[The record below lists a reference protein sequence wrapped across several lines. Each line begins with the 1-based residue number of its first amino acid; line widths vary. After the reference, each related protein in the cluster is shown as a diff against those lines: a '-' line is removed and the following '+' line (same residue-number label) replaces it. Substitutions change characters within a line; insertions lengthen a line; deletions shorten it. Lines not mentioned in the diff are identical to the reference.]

1 MPKRRAG
8 YAFARKRKMYITR
21 SNTKRA
27 RSFRAARKKFQ
38 KKYKAARTRRLMRR
52 IGAEVKHGP
61 MYTNANINDSENPTD
76 SRMFMVYNTSTGG
89 AYPTT
94 WSLKDHL
101 GTITQ
106 GDNQMNREGNKITIK
121 SWKLNVTVSSVKSYP
136 LMVRMIIGRPKAISN
151 ASNSVTNSS
160 WTQLLQQG
168 NITTAPLST
177 YLTYQQPINTD
188 YWTVKVDKRFIIN
201 GLGDSTDA
209 SGEPDRQLSTVKQQY
224 PDFRKFTFDLTKWF
238 PKTITYDDD
247 TSDPRMGK
255 PLFLFFQ
262 TCTFGSQ
269 ADHAITGNPYAVYC
283 DFTQHLDF
291 YDV

>member
-1 MPKRRAG
+1 MPKRRSG
-8 YAFARKRKMYITR
+8 YAFARKGRLHVTR

-27 RSFRAARKKFQ
+27 RSYRAARKKFSA
-38 KKYKAARTRRLMRR
+38 KLKGARTRRLMRR
-52 IGAEVKHGP
+52 IGAEVKKGA
-61 MYTNANINDSENPTD
+61 MYTNADINDSENPND
-76 SRMFMVYNTSTGG
+76 SRMFMVYNTSVGG

-106 GDNQMNREGNKITIK
+106 GDDQSNRDGNKITIK
-121 SWKLNVTVSSVKSYP
+121 SWKLNVTVSSVKDYP
-136 LMVRMIIGRPKAISN
+136 MFVRMIIGRPKAISP
-151 ASNSVTNSS
+151 ASNSIATGS

-168 NITTAPLST
+168 NTTTAPLST

-201 GLGDSTDA
+201 GLGDSLDG
-209 SGEPDRQLSTVKQQY
+209 SGEPDRHLSGPKQQY

-238 PKTITYDDD
+238 PKHITYDDG
-247 TSDPRMGK
+247 TTTPRMGK
-255 PLFLFFQ
+255 PLFVFFQ
-262 TCTFGSQ
+262 TCTLGSQ
-269 ADHAITGNPYAVYC
+269 ADHSITGNPYAVYC
-283 DFTQHLDF
+283 DFTQHIDF